1 MAHQFYKDI
10 RNVPN
15 LLSLYRI
22 FAIVVSVICFYKFDL
37 PIVGATLGL
46 TAGLTDYADGI
57 YARKHNMCTQLGAL
71 LDQVS
76 DLLFNFVVM
85 GAAVARGVWPWEFLA
100 LWGMRDLTVLSM
112 RASAAQMGFDIPSIF
127 LGKLASNFIFYA
139 LFLMPIDYALNDARY
154 QFHQTVVD
162 NIHPYIGVGVHWI
175 SIFGIVTGIILQWI
189 TAFVYVKTYIRKYDE
204 LHVDKNKVDQPAVS
218 ETAETAPE
226 AAEVA
231 PEAVAESS
239 DSVSETTKE

>member
-22 FAIVVSVICFYKFDL
+22 FAIIVSVICFYKFDL

-85 GAAVARGVWPWEFLA
+85 GAAVALNVWPWEFLA
-100 LWGMRDLTVLSM
+100 LWGIRDLTVLSM

-154 QFHQTVVD
+154 QFHQTVAD
-162 NIHPYIGVGVHWI
+162 NIHPWIGIGIHWI
-175 SIFGIVTGIILQWI
+175 SFAGIIIGILLQWI
-189 TAFVYVKTYIRKYDE
+189 TAFVYAKTYIKRYDE
-204 LHVDKNKVDQPAVS
+204 LHADQGAAAPTETPAQ
-218 ETAETAPE
+218 TE
-226 AAEVA
+226 AAEETSA
-231 PEAVAESS
+231 SET
-239 DSVSETTKE
+239 ETTKD